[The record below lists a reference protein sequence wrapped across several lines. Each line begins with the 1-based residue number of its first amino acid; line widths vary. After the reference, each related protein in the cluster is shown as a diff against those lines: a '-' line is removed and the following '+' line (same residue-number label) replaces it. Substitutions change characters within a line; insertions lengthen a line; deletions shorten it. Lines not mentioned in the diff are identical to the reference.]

1 LLRMIAGTEPFA
13 GERVWGHNVEEGFYA
28 QHQMEA
34 LDVNNT
40 VLEEMQLCGS
50 QKTDLELRVLLG
62 CFLFSGDDV
71 EKKIKVLSGG
81 EKARVA
87 LAKTIVSKAN
97 FLLLDEPTN
106 HLDMHSCELL
116 IEALNKYEGS
126 YLLVSHDRYFIS
138 KTANKIWEID
148 DHQIREFK
156 GAYEEWVDW
165 KERNLAAKQL
175 AQAQAQTQ
183 PVAPPLPSPA
193 EASAKAAPAPINKE
207 GKKELQRQQRLF
219 QDLEAK
225 IASLTKQK
233 TRLEAALAEPGTY
246 SDKNKFVTAETE
258 YKKTTDELNKINRQY
273 EQVFEKIVELEKTL

>member
-1 LLRMIAGTEPFA
+1 MIAGTEAFA
-13 GERVWGHNVEEGFYA
+13 GERVWGHNVEEAFYA
-28 QHQMEA
+28 QHQLEA

-148 DHQIREFK
+148 NHQIREFK
-156 GAYEEWVDW
+156 GDYEEWVDW
-165 KERNLAAKQL
+165 KERRLASL
-175 AQAQAQTQ
+175 VPPPSP
-183 PVAPPLPSPA
+183 PVPAPPPPPSKPA
-193 EASAKAAPAPINKE
+193 TPINKE
-207 GKKELQRQQRLF
+207 AKKELQRQQRLF
-219 QDLEAK
+219 QELEAK
-225 IASLTKQK
+225 IANLTKQK
-233 TRLEAALAEPGTY
+233 TRLEASLADPSTY

-258 YKKTTDELNKINRQY
+258 YKKASDELNKTNRQY